1 MLVVV
6 ANRISERGVMSIESF
21 FAALLDK
28 DAASPSY
35 QKEARDI
42 LENLLLDDNKRTDL
56 IHAYSWRWYNPG
68 FGLEGPEEEGDIE
81 TLLSLFQNCEYLWRN
96 IELGAKLVYVDLLLL
111 EGSEES
117 LRKIIELTKNKISI
131 TLLEVRIEALFLL
144 YRDFPQSYH
153 VQDLEYFRRKIKEIT
168 HSNSSRIEWLKKLS
182 YLIEM
187 MRGLDS
193 ETISSPELYEIGMF
207 AEDIVS
213 MIENNRILAKN
224 YGDYRR
230 RERGRRVFP
239 EDRDKGIWDPT
250 LRSLVDFIPT
260 IDGFHKKFILPMGV
274 IKTMKLYKSE
284 VPRDYYEG
292 IIHSKGAR
300 LRIVAVRTIS
310 TRADYALEL
319 LKLFSMDTDRI
330 VRSVVIGKLEDMQRS
345 LLITIRHSKRKN
357 TNEEDLQ
364 DKLDLVQELLFE
376 MSENPDIE
384 PFQKKRILV
393 LLGRAS
399 YDL

>member
-68 FGLEGPEEEGDIE
+68 FGLEGPEEGDIE

-193 ETISSPELYEIGMF
+193 ETISGPELYEIGVLG
-207 AEDIVS
+207 EDIVS

-300 LRIVAVRTIS
+300 QRIAAVRTIP
-310 TRADYALEL
+310 TGANYALEL

-345 LLITIRHSKRKN
+345 LLITIRHSKKKN
-357 TNEEDLQ
+357 TSEAE
-364 DKLDLVQELLFE
+364 DKLYLVKELLFE
-376 MSENPDIE
+376 MSENSDIE
-384 PFQKKRILV
+384 PFEKKRILV
-393 LLGRAS
+393 LLGRDS
-399 YDL
+399 YDS